1 MTHLRRLIAAMG
13 AGSALVLAAVSGVFA
28 ADYSSQITAAGSD
41 LVSDIT
47 PAIGAAIVIALGVVA
62 LFIAARLALKA
73 FKLVR

>member
-13 AGSALVLAAVSGVFA
+13 AGTALVLATVSGVFA
-28 ADYSSQITAAGSD
+28 ADYSSQITAAGAD

-47 PAIGAAIVIALGVVA
+47 PAIGAAIVIALGIVA

-73 FKLVR
+73 FRLVR